1 MNCHVYYLIERGKI
15 LAIRSRNVYKPNDEN
30 PFKLSRSKVDNFVS
44 CKRCFYIDRRLGVGQ
59 PPGFPFNI
67 NSAVDELLKKEF
79 DQYRKKGEPH
89 PYMETVDKNLIPY
102 SHEKLDEWREN
113 FKGVQFHHEETNLIF
128 TGAVDDL
135 WFDLDTNEVVVVD
148 YKATSKNSEV
158 TIDAEWQQGY
168 RRQMDFYQWLL
179 QKNGLQVSDIGYFV
193 YCNGD
198 KQQPSFENKVHFD
211 VSVLEYKGDGSWIED
226 TIIQIKQLLDQDS
239 VPEYSESCDYCTYI
253 QDVDSVL

>member
-1 MNCHVYYLIERGKI
+1 M
-15 LAIRSRNVYKPNDEN
+15 AIRSRNLYNPEGEK

-67 NSAVDELLKKEF
+67 NSAVDELLKNEF
-79 DQYRKKGEPH
+79 DQYRELGKPH
-89 PYMETVDKNLIPY
+89 PYMESVNRNLIPY
-102 SHEKLDEWREN
+102 KHEKLDEWREN
-113 FKGVQFHHEETNLIF
+113 FKGVQFHDKETNFIL

-135 WFDLDTNEVVVVD
+135 WFDLDTEEVIVVD

-158 TIDAEWQQGY
+158 SIDAEWQQGY

-179 QKNGLQVSDIGYFV
+179 RKNDLNVSDVGYFV

-198 KQQPSFENKVHFD
+198 RKKATFDSKVHFK
-211 VSVLEYKGDGSWIED
+211 VSVLEYIGNSSWIEN
-226 TIIQIKQLLDQDS
+226 TIVEIKELLDQNS
-239 VPEYSESCDYCTYI
+239 TPEFDEDCTYCSYI
-253 QDVDSVL
+253 QDIESVV

>member
-1 MNCHVYYLIERGKI
+1 M
-15 LAIRSRNVYKPNDEN
+15 AIRSRNLYNPEGDK

-67 NSAVDELLKKEF
+67 NSAVDELLKNEF
-79 DQYRKKGEPH
+79 DQYRELGKPH
-89 PYMETVDKNLIPY
+89 PYMESVNRNLIPY
-102 SHEKLDEWREN
+102 THEKLDEWREN
-113 FKGVQFHHEETNLIF
+113 FKGVQFHDKETNFIL

-135 WFDLDTNEVVVVD
+135 WFDLDTEEVIVVD

-158 TIDAEWQQGY
+158 SIDAEWQQGY

-179 QKNGLQVSDIGYFV
+179 RKNDLNVSDVGYFV

-198 KQQPSFENKVHFD
+198 RKKATFDNKVHFK
-211 VSVLEYKGDGSWIED
+211 VSVLEYIGNSSWIEN
-226 TIIQIKQLLDQDS
+226 TIVEIKELLDQNNT
-239 VPEYSESCDYCTYI
+239 PEFDDDCTYCSYI
-253 QDVDSVL
+253 QDIESVV

>member
-1 MNCHVYYLIERGKI
+1 M
-15 LAIRSRNVYKPNDEN
+15 AIRSRNLYKPNQEK
-30 PFKLSRSKVDNFVS
+30 PFKLSRSKVDNFIS
-44 CKRCFYIDRRLGVGQ
+44 CKRCFYIDRRLGVGH

-79 DQYRKKGEPH
+79 DQYRQVGKPH
-89 PYMETVDKNLIPY
+89 PYMDNVDRNLIPY

-113 FKGVQFHHEETNLIF
+113 FKGVQYHHKETNLIF

-135 WFDLDTNEVVVVD
+135 WLDKDTNEVVVVD

-158 TIDAEWQQGY
+158 TIDADWQQGY

-179 QKNGLQVSDIGYFV
+179 RKNGLEVSDVGYFV

-198 KQQPSFENKVHFD
+198 KQRPKFDSKVHFKI
-211 VSVLEYKGDGSWIED
+211 SVLEYKGNESWIEE
-226 TIIQIKQLLDQDS
+226 TIFQIKKLLDQDN
-239 VPEYSESCDYCTYI
+239 VPDYSEDCDYCTYI
-253 QDVDSVL
+253 LDIDTVV

>member
-1 MNCHVYYLIERGKI
+1 M
-15 LAIRSRNVYKPNDEN
+15 AIRSRNIYKPDSEK

-44 CKRCFYIDRRLGVGQ
+44 CKRCFYIDRRLGVGH

-79 DQYRKKGEPH
+79 DQYRKTGKPH
-89 PYMETVDKNLIPY
+89 PYMDSVSRNLIPY
-102 SHEKLDEWREN
+102 KHDQLDEWREN
-113 FKGVQFHHEETNLIF
+113 FKGVQYLHEETNLIF

-135 WFDLDTNEVVVVD
+135 WLDTDSKEVVVVD

-158 TIDAEWQQGY
+158 TIDADWQQGY

-179 QKNGLQVSDIGYFV
+179 RKNGLQVSDIGYFV

-198 KQQPSFENKVHFD
+198 KQQPSFDNKVHFD

-226 TIIQIKQLLDQDS
+226 TIAQIKQLLDQDS
-239 VPEYSESCDYCTYI
+239 VPEYSENCDYCTYI
-253 QDVDSVL
+253 QDIDSVV

>member
-1 MNCHVYYLIERGKI
+1 M
-15 LAIRSRNVYKPNDEN
+15 AIRSRNLYKPNQEK
-30 PFKLSRSKVDNFVS
+30 PFKLSMSIVDNFIS
-44 CKRCFYIDRRLGVGQ
+44 CKRCFYIDRRLGVGH

-79 DQYRKKGEPH
+79 DQYRQVGKPH
-89 PYMETVDKNLIPY
+89 PYMDNVDRNLIPY

-113 FKGVQFHHEETNLIF
+113 FKGVQYHHKETNLIF

-135 WFDLDTNEVVVVD
+135 WLDTDTNEVVVVD

-158 TIDAEWQQGY
+158 TIDAHWQQGY

-179 QKNGLQVSDIGYFV
+179 RKNGLEVSKVGYFV

-198 KQQPSFENKVHFD
+198 RQGQEFDSKVHFKI
-211 VSVLEYKGDGSWIED
+211 SVLEYKGNESWIED
-226 TIIQIKQLLDQDS
+226 TIFQIKKLLDQDN
-239 VPEYSESCDYCTYI
+239 VPGYSKDCDYCTYI
-253 QDVDSVL
+253 LDIDTVL

>member
-1 MNCHVYYLIERGKI
+1 M
-15 LAIRSRNVYKPNDEN
+15 AIRSRNLYKPNQEK
-30 PFKLSRSKVDNFVS
+30 PFKLSRSKVDNFIS
-44 CKRCFYIDRRLGVGQ
+44 CKRCFYIDRRLGVGH

-79 DQYRKKGEPH
+79 DQYRQIGKPH
-89 PYMETVDKNLIPY
+89 PYMDNVDRNLIPY

-113 FKGVQFHHEETNLIF
+113 FKGVQYHHKETNLIF

-135 WFDLDTNEVVVVD
+135 WLDTDTNEVVVVD

-158 TIDAEWQQGY
+158 TIDAHWQQGY

-179 QKNGLQVSDIGYFV
+179 RKNGLEVSEVGYFV

-198 KQQPSFENKVHFD
+198 RQRQKFDSKVHFKI
-211 VSVLEYKGDGSWIED
+211 SVLEYKGSESWIED
-226 TIIQIKQLLDQDS
+226 TILKIKKLLDQDN
-239 VPEYSESCDYCTYI
+239 VPGYSKGCDYCTYI
-253 QDVDSVL
+253 LDIDTVL

>member
-1 MNCHVYYLIERGKI
+1 M
-15 LAIRSRNVYKPNDEN
+15 AIRSRNIYKPNQET

-44 CKRCFYIDRRLGVGQ
+44 CKRCFYIDRRLGVGH

-79 DQYRKKGEPH
+79 DQYREIGKPH
-89 PYMETVDKNLIPY
+89 PYMENVDRNLIPFK
-102 SHEKLDEWREN
+102 HEKLDEWREN
-113 FKGVQFHHEETNLIF
+113 FKGVQYHHEKTNLIF

-135 WFDLDTNEVVVVD
+135 WLDTDTNEVVVVD

-158 TIDAEWQQGY
+158 TIDADWQQGY

-179 QKNGLQVSDIGYFV
+179 RKNGLEVSDIGYFV

-198 KQQPSFENKVHFD
+198 KQRSEFDSKVHFKI
-211 VSVLEYKGDGSWIED
+211 SVLEYKGNESWIEE
-226 TIIQIKQLLDQDS
+226 TIFQIKELLDQDK
-239 VPEYSESCDYCTYI
+239 VPDYSEDCDYCTYVV
-253 QDVDSVL
+253 DVDTVV